1 MIAIQ
6 LDDVTIKIS
15 HLDLILFSFTS
26 SNRMADFYYH
36 VILLYGS
43 YYSTPYRREGGDIVV
58 SSS

>member
-6 LDDVTIKIS
+6 LGDVIVKIS
-15 HLDLILFSFTS
+15 HLDLTLFSFTS
-26 SNRMADFYYH
+26 YNQMADFYYH

-43 YYSTPYRREGGDIVV
+43 YYSIPYRRGGDIVV